1 MQYLPVLLRLRPD
14 KKQQRRL
21 CKTID
26 TCRDTYNRLMDEAVG
41 TYLEEGRAMPVYELN
56 ALLPPM
62 KDKHPEMR
70 EVHSL
75 ALQNISRRVSTALS
89 RAIGAKRKDGKTIL
103 PKKRGPNRYRSFE
116 FPSPTCFYLKDGRLF
131 LGKMMNDV
139 GGIRYSATRRS
150 GGTSRPASSSG
161 GRTTGMPASYARSR
175 TAEPYGSAWTGPR
188 SAWTSG

>member
-70 EVHSL
+70 EVYSL
-75 ALQNISRRVSTALS
+75 ALQT
-89 RAIGAKRKDGKTIL
+89 
-103 PKKRGPNRYRSFE
+103 
-116 FPSPTCFYLKDGRLF
+116 YLG
-131 LGKMMNDV
+131 V
-139 GGIRYSATRRS
+139 
-150 GGTSRPASSSG
+150 
-161 GRTTGMPASYARSR
+161 
-175 TAEPYGSAWTGPR
+175 
-188 SAWTSG
+188 